1 MNWSYLVLR
10 HCLCRRPGR
19 AAWRGKARQVMSGL
33 LVLALAWAPMSA
45 HAARTVTS
53 ATLNGASSV
62 TVTPGTSI
70 TAVVNVTTDGS
81 GSNARWYSTGWYIG
95 TSPPG
100 SVTCVNNQTQYSS
113 AGSYSETFSVTAPAT
128 TGTYNAYFIAYNSA
142 DCGSGA
148 SATYT
153 MSGAVV
159 VITGPSPPTATTD
172 AATSVTA
179 WTATLNGTVSSN
191 AATTTVSFQYGLT
204 TAYGETI
211 AASQSPLAAGATG
224 AAVSAALESLNCNT
238 TFYYRVAATNSQ
250 GTTYGSGG
258 SFTTGACAAPYPAT
272 ACAATRFGEDLTCSA
287 ADIGVSSIA
296 LAPGSISSCVSGNS
310 VTVDLDVTISFASP
324 DRYDVGIF
332 VANDGKLP
340 TLLPASG
347 GASSC
352 SVAVLPTTSPFLDL
366 DGVPQGTTD
375 TCGDGNSGINGGT
388 GSGVRRMTGVTL
400 PCYASAASGGQLYV
414 PYTLSWDNQRS
425 PIGSLCTSNLYP
437 VPKGKSKCN
446 VPSSTVAV
454 GVVVLPAITKTD
466 GRSTIAPGANTT
478 YTVVINNNSGGT
490 LQNMVFKD
498 PAVANLTVNS
508 VGCSTANGAICPSA
522 TVSALQG
529 SGVSIPSANLPNNSS
544 LIFTLDAT
552 VSGSAALGSHLI
564 NTASVSI
571 GTATAS
577 ASDDNLIALTPAV
590 VKSFVPSSIT
600 SGASSVLTLTL
611 SNPTTSA
618 VSSVALTDTYPVGLL
633 NTGSASPASTCG
645 GTVTAADNG
654 NSLSLS
660 GGTIPASSSCTVTV
674 NVTAAST
681 GSYLNSTGIIST
693 SAGDIGTASG
703 LLVVNAPVFGGFN
716 ACDTAAV
723 PNATCTSSTTVT
735 NSRLT
740 TKIAGTS
747 FNLDLVALNSGGS
760 RNTSYNRTVQVQLLD
775 ASDNSAALDANN
787 CRSSWTVIAT
797 LSPNPSFSPANNGL
811 ITVGPFAVAQAY
823 RDVRVRVSNVGGST
837 AIGCSTDNFAI
848 RPSDFLVVPTD
859 ADMATAG
866 TARSLTNVGATGG
879 VFHKAGQVFTVT
891 LTARNSVG
899 ATTTSYSGT
908 VVPVV
913 AACAGTAC
921 PATLGSF
928 VLGGSGFS
936 SGVLVSNASTYSEVG
951 SFNLTMQDQDFA
963 AVDAPDTAAS
973 CVGRYVCGTGAV
985 GRFIPDRLTIS
996 SPVLTAACTVSS
1008 PFTYFG
1014 QDGFVTAF
1022 TLTAQNASGA
1032 TTINYT
1038 GTLAKFSLSSYAAYG
1053 FSAATLPAG
1062 SSLAG
1067 SATAPTGTWV
1077 NGVASVSAK
1086 HLITRT
1092 ALPAAE
1098 TQVTVSA
1105 APADGEVPAGT
1116 AVTVGATTTLRYGR
1130 LRLFNA
1136 YGSERLALPMV
1147 WETQYWNGQSF
1158 VRNAADSCTALA
1170 AANVALSNY
1179 QSPPKAVAPLL
1190 SASNLS
1196 SVTVGAIS
1204 AGQGTITLAPTAYAT
1219 GSVDLVANLG
1229 STGSP
1234 SNCAGLSNG
1243 SSSSAG
1249 LAYLSGQWCG
1259 TANDRNPTAR
1269 ASFGIFKSPLIY
1281 RRENY

>member
-1 MNWSYLVLR
+1 MSWLYLALR
-10 HCLCRRPGR
+10 YCLCRKPGR
-19 AAWRGKARQVMSGL
+19 DMARQGLSIL
-33 LVLALAWAPMSA
+33 LVLALTWVPLSA

-81 GSNARWYSTGWYIG
+81 GSNARWWSTGWYIG

-100 SVTCVNNQTQYSS
+100 SVTCVNHTNYSG
-113 AGSYSETFSVTAPAT
+113 AGTYSETFSVTAPAT
-128 TGTYNAYFIAYNSA
+128 TGTYNAYFIAYNDDACS
-142 DCGSGA
+142 SGA

-153 MSGAVV
+153 MTSAVV
-159 VITGPSPPTATTD
+159 VISGPSPPTATTG
-172 AATSVTA
+172 AATAVTA

-211 AASQSPLAAGATG
+211 TASQSPLGAGATG
-224 AAVSAALESLNCNT
+224 AAVSADLESLNCNS

-296 LAPGSISSCVSGNS
+296 LAPGSISSCVSGSN
-310 VTVDLDVTISFASP
+310 VTVDLDVTINFSSP

-332 VANDGKLP
+332 IANDGKLP
-340 TLLPASG
+340 TLLSASG

-375 TCGDGNSGINGGT
+375 TCGDGNSSINGGT

-400 PCYASAASGGQLYV
+400 PCYANATSGGQLYV
-414 PYTLSWDNQRS
+414 PYTLSWDSQRS

-446 VPSSTVAV
+446 VPASTVAV
-454 GVVVLPAITKTD
+454 GVVVLPAISKTD

-508 VGCSTANGAICPSA
+508 VSCSAANGAVCPSA

-552 VSGSAALGSHLI
+552 VSGGIALGSHLI

-577 ASDDNLIALTPAV
+577 ASDDNLIALTPAA
-590 VKSFVPSSIT
+590 VKSFAPATIT
-600 SGASSVLTLTL
+600 AGASSVLTLTL
-611 SNPTTSA
+611 SNPTASA
-618 VSSVALTDTYPVGLL
+618 VTSVAFTDTYPSGLL
-633 NTGSASPASTCG
+633 NTASANPVSTCG
-645 GTVTAADNG
+645 GTVTAANNG
-654 NSLSLS
+654 NTLSLS
-660 GGTIPASSSCTVTV
+660 GGAIPASSSCTVTV

-703 LLVVNAPVFGGFN
+703 LLVVNAPVFGAFN
-716 ACDTAAV
+716 ACDTAAA

-735 NSRLT
+735 NSHIT
-740 TKIAGTS
+740 TKVAGTS
-747 FNLDLVALNSGGS
+747 FSLDLVALNAGGNRS
-760 RNTSYNRTVQVQLLD
+760 TSYNNTVQVQLLD
-775 ASDNSAALDANN
+775 ASNNSSALDANN

-811 ITVGPFAVAQAY
+811 ITVGPFVVAEAY
-823 RDVRVRVSNVGGST
+823 RNVRVRVSNVGGST

-866 TARSLTNVGATGG
+866 TTRSLTNVGATGG
-879 VFHKAGQVFTVT
+879 VLHKAGQVFTVT

-899 ATTTSYSGT
+899 ATTANYSGT

-913 AACAGTAC
+913 AACSGTAC

-928 VLGGSGFS
+928 VLGGSGFTA
-936 SGVLVSNASTYSEVG
+936 GVLVSNAATYSEVG
-951 SFNLTMQDQDFA
+951 SFSLTMQDQDFA

-973 CVGRYVCGTGAV
+973 CAGRYICGTGDV

-1032 TTINYT
+1032 TTTNYT
-1038 GTLAKFSLSSYAAYG
+1038 GTLAKFNLASYTAYG

-1062 SSLAG
+1062 TSLMG
-1067 SATAPTGTWV
+1067 SATAPSGTWA

-1086 HLITRT
+1086 HLVTRT
-1092 ALPAAE
+1092 SLPVAE
-1098 TQVTVSA
+1098 TLLTVSA
-1105 APADGEVPAGT
+1105 APTDGEVPAGT
-1116 AVTVGATTTLRYGR
+1116 AVAVGAATTLRYGR

-1136 YGSERLALPMV
+1136 YGSERIALPMT
-1147 WETQYWNGQSF
+1147 WETQYWNGQAF
-1158 VRNAADSCTALA
+1158 IRHTQDSCTVLG
-1170 AANVALSNY
+1170 AANIALDNY
-1179 QSPPKAVAPLL
+1179 QSPPKAVPPLL
-1190 SASNLS
+1190 SSSNLS
-1196 SVTVGAIS
+1196 TVTVGAIS
-1204 AGQGTITLAPTAYAT
+1204 AGRGTITLAPTAYAT
-1219 GSVDLVANLG
+1219 GSVDLVVNLG
-1229 STGSP
+1229 SAGSP

-1269 ASFGIFKSPLIY
+1269 ASFGVYKSPLIY